1 MYLLAEFVLNETQI
15 VGKMLSHTIVGVLL
29 FIYLL
34 KISDTVPTF
43 FSDLLKN
50 VLQAPPIEPLDSQL
64 SLDDLDVIKVIGKG
78 NSGNVQL
85 VRHKFTGQFFA
96 LKVFLMQ
103 SFFDA
108 AYLWFFTVK
117 SLSMISVLYL
127 LCVLFLTV
135 VKGLRLHRSATVFA
149 GYSTKY

>member
-1 MYLLAEFVLNETQI
+1 MYLLAELVLNETQI

-96 LKVFLMQ
+96 LKVFQ
-103 SFFDA
+103 THSFFHA

-117 SLSMISVLYL
+117 SFRLISVVYL
-127 LCVLFLTV
+127 LCVLFLTI
-135 VKGLRLHRSATVFA
+135 VKDLRLHRSATVFA

>member
-1 MYLLAEFVLNETQI
+1 MGANWEINQSKDNCATDALVLL
-15 VGKMLSHTIVGVLL
+15 VGDASHNNTIVGVLL

-34 KISDTVPTF
+34 KIYDTVPTL
-43 FSDLLKN
+43 FSELLKN

-78 NSGNVQL
+78 SSGNVQL

-96 LKVFLMQ
+96 LKVFLTQ

-117 SLSMISVLYL
+117 TLERSLHCTPSILFYL
-127 LCVLFLTV
+127 SRFSS
-135 VKGLRLHRSATVFA
+135 KIN
-149 GYSTKY
+149 

>member
-1 MYLLAEFVLNETQI
+1 VTSGEFVLLAEFVLNETQI
-15 VGKMLSHTIVGVLL
+15 IGVLL

-34 KISDTVPTF
+34 KISDTVPTL

-78 NSGNVQL
+78 SSGNVQL

-96 LKVFLMQ
+96 LKVFLTQ

-117 SLSMISVLYL
+117 TLERSLHCTPSIRQIFDNGGSTTSGLEYL
-127 LCVLFLTV
+127 SSASLFLN
-135 VKGLRLHRSATVFA
+135 
-149 GYSTKY
+149 

>member
-1 MYLLAEFVLNETQI
+1 VTGGEFVLLAEFVLNETQI
-15 VGKMLSHTIVGVLL
+15 IGVLL

-34 KISDTVPTF
+34 KNYDTVPTL

-78 NSGNVQL
+78 SSGNVQL

-96 LKVFLMQ
+96 LKVFLTQ

-117 SLSMISVLYL
+117 TLERSLHCTPSIRQIFDNGGSTTSGLEYL
-127 LCVLFLTV
+127 SSASLFLN
-135 VKGLRLHRSATVFA
+135 
-149 GYSTKY
+149 

>member
-50 VLQAPPIEPLDSQL
+50 VLQAPPIEPLDSHL

-78 NSGNVQL
+78 SSGNVQL

-103 SFFDA
+103 FFDA

-117 SLSMISVLYL
+117 SLSLISVLYL
-127 LCVLFLTV
+127 LCVIFNCCKWFLP
-135 VKGLRLHRSATVFA
+135 
-149 GYSTKY
+149 